1 MRYTKMIIAAA
12 IFLAPAVASAEAPAS
27 APAAAAAAAYNSN
40 DTELGVLLDDPAA
53 RAVLEKHLPEIKGND
68 QIDMGRSMTL
78 KALQDFAP
86 DAFTDA
92 KLAAIDADLAKLP
105 AKK

>member
-1 MRYTKMIIAAA
+1 MRSAILVAAA
-12 IFLAPAVASAEAPAS
+12 IALAPAMAAAQT
-27 APAAAAAAAYNSN
+27 APAAASAAHYSSTE
-40 DTELGVLLDDPAA
+40 TELGVLLDDPAA

-68 QIDMGRSMTL
+68 QIDMARSMTL
-78 KALQDFAP
+78 KTLQEFAP
-86 DAFTDA
+86 DSFTDA

>member
-12 IFLAPAVASAEAPAS
+12 IFLAPAVASAQAPAA
-27 APAAAAAAAYNSN
+27 APAAAAAHYNSN

-68 QIDMGRSMTL
+68 QIEMGRSMTL
-78 KALQDFAP
+78 KAIQEFAP

-105 AKK
+105 AAK